1 MTMRRGFW
9 AWRPVE
15 RGTAMTDTRFP
26 APDAQIRLM
35 LARRH
40 DIAQRAIADLIA
52 RRKAAPVGAV
62 A

>member
-1 MTMRRGFW
+1 
-9 AWRPVE
+9 
-15 RGTAMTDTRFP
+15 MTDTGFP

-40 DIAQRAIADLIA
+40 DIAQRAIPDLIA